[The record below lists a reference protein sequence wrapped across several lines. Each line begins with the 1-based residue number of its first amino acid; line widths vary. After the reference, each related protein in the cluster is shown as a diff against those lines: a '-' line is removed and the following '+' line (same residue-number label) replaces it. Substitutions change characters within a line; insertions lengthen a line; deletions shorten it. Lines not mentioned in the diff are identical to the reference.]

1 MHSKYTQ
8 QNEYIISY
16 YRLENYS
23 YKLGNLDRHKL
34 YDVYKGENISGF
46 PTISCDVGYVW
57 KIRFYMAK
65 SIFY

>member
-34 YDVYKGENISGF
+34 YDVYKGENISGLPCNF
-46 PTISCDVGYVW
+46 LWLRVSLEN
-57 KIRFYMAK
+57 KILYG
-65 SIFY
+65 